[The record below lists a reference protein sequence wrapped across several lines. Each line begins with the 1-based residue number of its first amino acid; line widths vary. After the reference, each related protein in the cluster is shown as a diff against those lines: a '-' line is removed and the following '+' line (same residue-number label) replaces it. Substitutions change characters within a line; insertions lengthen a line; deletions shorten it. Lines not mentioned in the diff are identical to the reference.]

1 MWFNFLKKNQVRF
14 NFFRNCDISRI
25 LYLIQFHFEINKKV
39 LLRSEKQA
47 YYEKKKQIIYP
58 QIRS

>member
-1 MWFNFLKKNQVRF
+1 MWFNFLKTQVRF

-25 LYLIQFHFEINKKV
+25 LYLIQFHFEINKK
-39 LLRSEKQA
+39 SFTTKKQA
-47 YYEKKKQIIYP
+47 YYEEKQKQIIYP